1 MGVVCLFFGFC
12 KAEQSVP
19 GEPLA
24 TQVCRDVHLCV
35 DSAEAWGADLPPAA
49 SGRRPKKGRLAP
61 WSQCP
66 FIMRWVS
73 GECKMAR
80 AHVCVCVWWPM
91 SEHLARV
98 QLSGD
103 GFLVFITFPEE

>member
-1 MGVVCLFFGFC
+1 MGVVCLSFGFC

-49 SGRRPKKGRLAP
+49 SGRRSKKGRLAP

-80 AHVCVCVWWPM
+80 AHVCVCVCGGP
-91 SEHLARV
+91 
-98 QLSGD
+98 
-103 GFLVFITFPEE
+103 